1 MRKPEVLKS
10 PKIRPQLGY
19 NLLGANTGHRKQW
32 IFFLTEDGLQRHKR
46 GDSHNIKTDRLTS
59 RLFLLSH
66 QLLYWH
72 NNTEEGQK
80 KLTMF
85 DACYVTLNQNS
96 SWKTL
101 FKTGLTHGKNV
112 KGGTIYFFFFNYTPG
127 HTVPWCGSFSK
138 LKNGSPILISLIHWV
153 LWDIKFKNHIFINV
167 PMDSFIRQNFLL
179 HFADHYIQFFDDMTN
194 ITS

>member
-1 MRKPEVLKS
+1 MRKPEVLEKS
-10 PKIRPQLGY
+10 KELASARVKPSWGQYWVYR
-19 NLLGANTGHRKQW
+19 TQW

-112 KGGTIYFFFFNYTPG
+112 KRGTIYF
-127 HTVPWCGSFSK
+127 SS
-138 LKNGSPILISLIHWV
+138 SIIHRV
-153 LWDIKFKNHIFINV
+153 
-167 PMDSFIRQNFLL
+167 
-179 HFADHYIQFFDDMTN
+179 IQYLGAEA
-194 ITS
+194 SVS